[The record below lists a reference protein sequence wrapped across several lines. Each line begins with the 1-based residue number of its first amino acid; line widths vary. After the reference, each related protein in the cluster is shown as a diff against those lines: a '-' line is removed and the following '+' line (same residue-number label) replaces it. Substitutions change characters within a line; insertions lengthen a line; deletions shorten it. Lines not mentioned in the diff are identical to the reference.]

1 MSKKKRGVGRFFLC
15 QGFLVALQKVIDA
28 TVCAMDGALEPPRT
42 GSRRVAEMTSVK
54 PEQEP
59 NPTAFQYRPPP
70 YAAWPAARCIR
81 QNGKCWRPIP
91 HLHGRFLRHQPDDQ
105 DYRHRRRR

>member
-1 MSKKKRGVGRFFLC
+1 MAQKKAASAAFFLPLFPGRFAEGYRRNRVRHGRISFPTNCGIHLI
-15 QGFLVALQKVIDA
+15 LRI
-28 TVCAMDGALEPPRT
+28 DGALEPPRT

-81 QNGKCWRPIP
+81 QNGKCWRPV
-91 HLHGRFLRHQPDDQ
+91 
-105 DYRHRRRR
+105 